1 VGEAEIKGARILIVD
16 DEEES
21 VRLLERILERAHY
34 TRVRSTT
41 DPNRVVELFRDHEP
55 DLVLLD
61 LRMPGK
67 DGLEVLAELRAEVP
81 ESTYLPVLVLTADP
95 SIESRRRA
103 LVAGAKDF
111 VTKPFDDF
119 EVLLRIWNL
128 LETRLMYLALQRA
141 AAGGPGAA

>member
-1 VGEAEIKGARILIVD
+1 MDEAAIKGARILIVD

-34 TRVRSTT
+34 TQVRSTT
-41 DPNRVVELFRDHEP
+41 DPNRALELFREYRP

-67 DGLEVLAELRAEVP
+67 DGLEVLAELRAEIP
-81 ESTYLPVLVLTADP
+81 ESTYLPVLVLTADA

-103 LVAGAKDF
+103 LVAGARDF

-128 LETRLMYLALQRA
+128 LETRLLYLELQRA
-141 AAGGPGAA
+141 AAGAPGGA